1 MEAIQ
6 AEPARRKQDIFA
18 GLETKLKTIPGKA
31 GRPMSYPV
39 AIARKN
45 LFHDRVRFVITLV
58 GISFSVVLILVQV
71 GVYLGMMYNTSS
83 IIEHTDADI
92 WITARNN
99 RNFDFSMPFPEHRE
113 NQARA
118 VPGVAWTRK
127 LILVWS
133 MMKIKGGGSENVEM
147 VGFDPESGIGGPWE
161 MVKGDIRDVKFHRGV
176 IVDESSVSK
185 LGELEIG
192 EYREVVNKKVR
203 IVGISRGARR
213 ITTAPVL
220 FTSYKT
226 AQELNPWIEGQTV
239 FVLVKAEP
247 GMDLTTLRD
256 RLDRKMN
263 LEDVYTRDQFI
274 NATRRYWTFS
284 TGMGTA
290 FGFTILMGII
300 VGAVIVSQTIYS
312 ATIEHLRE
320 FGTLKALGAEN
331 RMVYGIIL
339 QQALISGILGYL
351 IGLAIN
357 FVVVKLYTNTGQA
370 IIQPWP
376 LFAADLVVTL
386 ATCVAASLISVRR
399 AMQVDPMEV
408 FRA

>member
-1 MEAIQ
+1 MA
-6 AEPARRKQDIFA
+6 
-18 GLETKLKTIPGKA
+18 
-31 GRPMSYPV
+31 YPV
-39 AIARKN
+39 PIARKN

-83 IIEHTDADI
+83 IIEHTDADL

-118 VPGVAWTRK
+118 VPGVAQTKK

-133 MMKIKGGGSENVEM
+133 LMKIKGGGSENVEM

-161 MVKGDIRDVKFHRGV
+161 MLQGEVGDVKFHRGV
-176 IVDESSVSK
+176 IVDESSTSK
-185 LGELEIG
+185 LGALAIG
-192 EYREVVNKKVR
+192 DYREVVNRKVR
-203 IVGISRGARR
+203 VVGICRGARR

-220 FTSYKT
+220 FTSYRT
-226 AQELNPWIEGQTV
+226 AQELNPWIAQQTV
-239 FVLVKAEP
+239 FVLVKAQP
-247 GMDLTTLRD
+247 GTDIAELRD
-256 RLDRKMN
+256 RLARVMN
-263 LEDVYTRDQFI
+263 LEDVYTRQQFI
-274 NATRRYWTFS
+274 NATRSYWTFS
-284 TGMGTA
+284 TGMGIA
-290 FGFTILMGII
+290 FGFTILMGIV
-300 VGAVIVSQTIYS
+300 VGAVIVSQTIYG

-339 QQALISGILGYL
+339 QQALISGVLGFV
-351 IGLAIN
+351 IGLVIN
-357 FVVVKLYTNTGQA
+357 FGVVRAYSSTGQA
-370 IIQPWP
+370 IIQPWQ
-376 LFAADLVVTL
+376 LFAADFLITQL
-386 ATCVAASLISVRR
+386 TCVAASLISVRK

>member
-1 MEAIQ
+1 V
-6 AEPARRKQDIFA
+6 
-18 GLETKLKTIPGKA
+18 
-31 GRPMSYPV
+31 SYPV
-39 AIARKN
+39 ALARKN
-45 LFHDRVRFVITLV
+45 LFHDRTRFAITLV
-58 GISFSVVLILVQV
+58 GIAFSVVLILVQV

-92 WITARNN
+92 WITSRNN

-118 VPGVAWTRK
+118 VPGVAWTKK

-133 MMKIKGGGSENVEM
+133 LMKIKGGGSENVEM

-161 MVKGDIRDVKFHRGV
+161 MVRGNVRDVKFHRGV
-176 IVDESSVSK
+176 IIDESSIAK
-185 LGELEIG
+185 LGEMDIG
-192 EYREVVNKKVR
+192 DYREVVNKKVR

-220 FTSYKT
+220 FTSYRT
-226 AQELNPWIEGQTV
+226 AQELNPWIESQTV
-239 FVLVKAEP
+239 FVLVKVEP
-247 GMDLTTLRD
+247 GADVRTVRD
-256 RLDRKMN
+256 RLEQVMN
-263 LEDVYTRDQFI
+263 LEDVYTRDEFI
-274 NATRRYWTFS
+274 SATRRYWTFS
-284 TGMGTA
+284 TGMGIA

-339 QQALISGILGYL
+339 QQALLSGIIGFA

-357 FVVVKLYTNTGQA
+357 FVVVRLYSNTGQV
-370 IIQPWP
+370 IIQPWL
-376 LFAADLVVTL
+376 LFAGDMVITL
-386 ATCVAASLISVRR
+386 ATCMVASLISVRR

>member
-1 MEAIQ
+1 
-6 AEPARRKQDIFA
+6 
-18 GLETKLKTIPGKA
+18 
-31 GRPMSYPV
+31 MSYPV

-45 LFHDRVRFVITLV
+45 LFHDRTRFSITLV
-58 GISFSVVLILVQV
+58 GIAFSVVLILVQV

-118 VPGVAWTRK
+118 VPGVAWTKK

-133 MMKIKGGGSENVEM
+133 LMKIKGGGSENVEM
-147 VGFDPESGIGGPWE
+147 IGFDPESGIGGPWE
-161 MVKGDIRDVKFHRGV
+161 MLRGNVRDVKFHRGV
-176 IVDESSVSK
+176 IIDESSLAK
-185 LGELEIG
+185 LGDMDIG
-192 EYREVVNKKVR
+192 DYREVINKKVR
-203 IVGISRGARR
+203 VVGISRGARR

-220 FTSYKT
+220 FTSYRT
-226 AQELNPWIEGQTV
+226 AQELNPWITAQTV
-239 FVLVKAEP
+239 FVLVKVVP
-247 GMDLTTLRD
+247 GLDVEKVRD
-256 RLDRKMN
+256 RLRELMN
-263 LEDVYTRDQFI
+263 MEDVYTRDEFI
-274 NATRRYWTFS
+274 RTTRRYWTFS
-284 TGMGTA
+284 TGMGIA
-290 FGFTILMGII
+290 FGFTILMGVI

-339 QQALISGILGYL
+339 QQALLSGLIGFA

-357 FVVVKLYTNTGQA
+357 FVVVKLYSDTGQV
-370 IIQPWP
+370 IIQPWQ
-376 LFAADLVVTL
+376 LFAGDLAITI
-386 ATCVAASLISVRR
+386 ATCMVASLISVRR

>member
-1 MEAIQ
+1 MHGAIN
-6 AEPARRKQDIFA
+6 AEKFPV
-18 GLETKLKTIPGKA
+18 
-31 GRPMSYPV
+31 SYPV

-113 NQARA
+113 NRARA
-118 VPGVAWTRK
+118 VPGVLWTKK

-161 MVKGDIRDVKFHRGV
+161 MVQGKVRDVKFYRGV
-176 IVDESSVSK
+176 IVDESSAAK
-185 LGELEIG
+185 LGELHIG
-192 EYREVVNKKVR
+192 DYREVINKKVR

-220 FTSYKT
+220 FTSYRN
-226 AQELNPWIEGQTV
+226 AQELNPWIGGQTV
-239 FVLVKAEP
+239 FVLVKVTPEA
-247 GMDLTTLRD
+247 DVKTVRD
-256 RLDRKMN
+256 RLARVMN
-263 LEDVYTRDQFI
+263 LEDVYTRDEFI
-274 NATRRYWTFS
+274 AATRRYWTFS
-284 TGMGTA
+284 TGMGVA
-290 FGFTILMGII
+290 FGFTILMGVI

-331 RMVYGIIL
+331 RTVYGIIL
-339 QQALISGILGYL
+339 EQAWWSGIIGFL
-351 IGLAIN
+351 IGVAVN
-357 FVVVKLYTNTGQA
+357 FVVVKLYSGTGQV
-370 IIQPWP
+370 IIQPRE
-376 LFAADLVVTL
+376 LFAADFVVTL
-386 ATCVAASLISVRR
+386 ATCTAASLISVRK

>member
-1 MEAIQ
+1 
-6 AEPARRKQDIFA
+6 
-18 GLETKLKTIPGKA
+18 
-31 GRPMSYPV
+31 MSYPV

-45 LFHDRVRFVITLV
+45 LFHDRVRFAITLV

-83 IIEHTDADI
+83 IIEHTNADI

-113 NQARA
+113 NRARA
-118 VPGVAWTRK
+118 VPGVLWTKK

-133 MMKIKGGGSENVEM
+133 LMKIKGGGSENVEM

-161 MVKGDIRDVKFHRGV
+161 MVEGDIRDVKFYRGV

-185 LGELEIG
+185 LGEMKIG
-192 EYREVVNKKVR
+192 DYREVINKKVR
-203 IVGISRGARR
+203 VVGISRGARR

-220 FTSYKT
+220 FTSYRT
-226 AQELNPWIEGQTV
+226 AQELNPWINGQTV
-239 FVLVKAEP
+239 FVLVKTAHAA
-247 GMDLTTLRD
+247 DVKTVRD
-256 RLDRKMN
+256 RLASVMD
-263 LEDVYTRDQFI
+263 LEDVYTSGEFI
-274 NATRRYWTFS
+274 SATRRYWTFS
-284 TGMGTA
+284 TGMGVA

-331 RMVYGIIL
+331 RTVYGIIL
-339 QQALISGILGYL
+339 EQAMWSGIIGFL
-351 IGLAIN
+351 IGVAVN
-357 FVVVKLYTNTGQA
+357 FVVVKLYTGTGQV
-370 IIQPWP
+370 IIQPWE
-376 LFAADLVVTL
+376 LFAADFFVTL
-386 ATCVAASLISVRR
+386 ITCVGASLISVRK

>member
-1 MEAIQ
+1 MK
-6 AEPARRKQDIFA
+6 KQ
-18 GLETKLKTIPGKA
+18 
-31 GRPMSYPV
+31 RPLFSPFSYPV

-45 LFHDRVRFVITLV
+45 LFHDRTRFAITLV
-58 GISFSVVLILVQV
+58 GIAFSVVLILVQV

-92 WITARNN
+92 WITSRNN

-118 VPGVAWTRK
+118 VPGVAWTKK

-133 MMKIKGGGSENVEM
+133 LMKIKGGGSENVEM

-161 MVKGDIRDVKFHRGV
+161 MVRGDVRDVKFHRGV
-176 IVDESSVSK
+176 IIDESSIAK
-185 LGELEIG
+185 LGDMDIG
-192 EYREVVNKKVR
+192 DYREVVNKKVR

-220 FTSYKT
+220 FTSYRT
-226 AQELNPWIEGQTV
+226 AQELNPWIESQTV
-239 FVLVKAEP
+239 FVLVKVEP
-247 GMDLTTLRD
+247 GVDVRQVRD
-256 RLDRKMN
+256 RLDQVMN
-263 LEDVYTRDQFI
+263 LEDVYTRDEFI

-284 TGMGTA
+284 TGMGIA

-339 QQALISGILGYL
+339 RQALLSGIIGFA
-351 IGLAIN
+351 IGLVIN
-357 FVVVKLYTNTGQA
+357 FVVVRLYSNTGQV
-370 IIQPWP
+370 IIQPWQ
-376 LFAADLVVTL
+376 LFAGDLVITL

>member
-1 MEAIQ
+1 V
-6 AEPARRKQDIFA
+6 
-18 GLETKLKTIPGKA
+18 
-31 GRPMSYPV
+31 SYPV

-92 WITARNN
+92 WITSRNN
-99 RNFDFSMPFPEHRE
+99 RNFDFSMPIPEHRE
-113 NQARA
+113 NRAHA
-118 VPGVAWTRK
+118 VPGVLWTKK

-133 MMKIKGGGSENVEM
+133 LMKIKGGGSENIEM

-161 MVKGDIRDVKFHRGV
+161 MVQGNVRDVKFYRGV
-176 IVDESSVSK
+176 IVDESSASK
-185 LGELEIG
+185 LGDLRIG
-192 EYREVVNKKVR
+192 DYREVINKKVR

-220 FTSYKT
+220 FTSYRT
-226 AQELNPWIEGQTV
+226 AQELNPWIAGQTV
-239 FVLVKAEP
+239 FVLVKVAP
-247 GMDLTTLRD
+247 GTDVQLVRD
-256 RLDRKMN
+256 RLASIMD
-263 LEDVYTRDQFI
+263 LEDVYTSAGFI

-284 TGMGTA
+284 TGMGIA
-290 FGFTILMGII
+290 FGFTILMGIV

-331 RMVYGIIL
+331 RTVYGIIL
-339 QQALISGILGYL
+339 EQALWSGL
-351 IGLAIN
+351 IGFVIGVAVN
-357 FVVVKLYTNTGQA
+357 FVVVKFYSDTGQV
-370 IIQPWP
+370 IIQPWW
-376 LFAADLVVTL
+376 LFAGDFAVTL
-386 ATCVAASLISVRR
+386 ATCVAASLISVRK

>member
-1 MEAIQ
+1 
-6 AEPARRKQDIFA
+6 
-18 GLETKLKTIPGKA
+18 L
-31 GRPMSYPV
+31 SYPV

-45 LFHDRVRFVITLV
+45 LFHDRIRLIITLV

-99 RNFDFSMPFPEHRE
+99 RNFDFSMPFPERRE
-113 NQARA
+113 NRARST
-118 VPGVAWTRK
+118 PGVAWTRK

-133 MMKIKGGGSENVEM
+133 LMKIKEGGSENVEM
-147 VGFDPESGIGGPWE
+147 VGFDPESGIGGPWN
-161 MVKGDIRDVKFHRGV
+161 MVKGNIRDVKFYRGV
-176 IVDESSVSK
+176 IVDQSSVSK
-185 LGELEIG
+185 LGELNVG
-192 EYREVVNKKVR
+192 DYREIINKKVR
-203 IVGISRGARR
+203 VVGISRGARR
-213 ITTAPVL
+213 ITTAPIL
-220 FTSYKT
+220 FTSYRT
-226 AQELNPWIEGQTV
+226 AHELNPWLQDQTV
-239 FVLVKAEP
+239 FVLVKVNP
-247 GMDLTTLRD
+247 GVPVAAVRDYLAQRMD
-256 RLDRKMN
+256 
-263 LEDVYTRDQFI
+263 LEDVYTRDEFI
-274 NATRRYWTFS
+274 RATRRYWTFS
-284 TGMGTA
+284 TGMGIA

-339 QQALISGILGYL
+339 KQAVISGLLGYA

-357 FVVVKLYTNTGQA
+357 FVVVHFYVSSGQI
-370 IIQPWP
+370 IIQPWQ
-376 LFAADLVVTL
+376 LFTADLLITL
-386 ATCVAASLISVRR
+386 ATCMAASLISVRR

>member
-1 MEAIQ
+1 
-6 AEPARRKQDIFA
+6 
-18 GLETKLKTIPGKA
+18 
-31 GRPMSYPV
+31 MSYPV

-45 LFHDRVRFVITLV
+45 LFHDRVRFAITLV

-83 IIEHTDADI
+83 IIEHTDANI
-92 WITARNN
+92 WITSRNN

-113 NQARA
+113 NRARA
-118 VPGVAWTRK
+118 VRGVLWTKK

-133 MMKIKGGGSENVEM
+133 LMKIKGGGSENVEM

-161 MVKGDIRDVKFHRGV
+161 MVEGGVRDVKFYRGV
-176 IVDESSVSK
+176 IVDESSVAK
-185 LGELEIG
+185 LGEMRIG
-192 EYREVVNKKVR
+192 DYREVINKKVR
-203 IVGISRGARR
+203 VVGICRGARR

-220 FTSYKT
+220 FTSYRT
-226 AQELNPWIEGQTV
+226 AQELNPWINGQTV
-239 FVLVKAEP
+239 FVLVKVAAKA
-247 GMDLTTLRD
+247 DVKAVRD
-256 RLDRKMN
+256 RLARVMN
-263 LEDVYTRDQFI
+263 LEDVYTKDEFI
-274 NATRRYWTFS
+274 AATRRYWTFS
-284 TGMGTA
+284 TGMGVA

-331 RMVYGIIL
+331 RTVYGIIL
-339 QQALISGILGYL
+339 EQAMWSGVIGFL
-351 IGLAIN
+351 IGTAVN
-357 FVVVKLYTNTGQA
+357 FMVVKLYTGTGQL
-370 IIQPWP
+370 IIQPWE
-376 LFAADLVVTL
+376 LFVADFVITIT
-386 ATCVAASLISVRR
+386 TCIGASLISVRK

>member
-1 MEAIQ
+1 
-6 AEPARRKQDIFA
+6 
-18 GLETKLKTIPGKA
+18 
-31 GRPMSYPV
+31 MSYPV

-113 NQARA
+113 NRARA
-118 VPGVAWTRK
+118 VPGVAGTKK

-133 MMKIKGGGSENVEM
+133 LMKLAGGGSENIEM
-147 VGFDPESGIGGPWE
+147 VGFDPESTIGGPWE
-161 MVKGDIRDVKFHRGV
+161 MLKGNIRDVKFHRGV
-176 IVDESSVSK
+176 IVDESSAAK
-185 LGELEIG
+185 LGELRIG
-192 EYREVVNKKVR
+192 DYREVVNKKVR
-203 IVGISRGARR
+203 IVGICRGARR

-220 FTSYKT
+220 FTSYRT
-226 AQELNPWIEGQTV
+226 AQELNPWIANQTV
-239 FVLVKAEP
+239 FVLVRALP
-247 GMDLTTLRD
+247 GTNVRGLRD
-256 RLDRKMN
+256 RLAQVMD
-263 LEDVYTRDQFI
+263 LEDVYTRAQFI
-274 NATRRYWTFS
+274 SATRRYWTFS
-284 TGMGTA
+284 TGMGIA
-290 FGFTILMGII
+290 FGFTILMGIV
-300 VGAVIVSQTIYS
+300 VGAVIVSQTIYG

-339 QQALISGILGYL
+339 KQALISGVLGYA
-351 IGLAIN
+351 IGVVIN
-357 FVVVKLYTNTGQA
+357 YAVVRGYSSTGQV
-370 IIQPWP
+370 IIQPWQ
-376 LFAADLVVTL
+376 LFAADFVITQL
-386 ATCVAASLISVRR
+386 TCVAASLISVRR

>member
-1 MEAIQ
+1 V
-6 AEPARRKQDIFA
+6 
-18 GLETKLKTIPGKA
+18 
-31 GRPMSYPV
+31 SYPV

-45 LFHDRVRFVITLV
+45 LFHDRVRFAITLV

-83 IIEHTDADI
+83 IIEHTNADI

-113 NQARA
+113 NRARA
-118 VPGVAWTRK
+118 VPGVLWTKK

-133 MMKIKGGGSENVEM
+133 LMKIKGGGSENVEM

-161 MVKGDIRDVKFHRGV
+161 MVEGDIRDVKFYRGV

-185 LGELEIG
+185 LGEMKIG
-192 EYREVVNKKVR
+192 DYREVINKKVR
-203 IVGISRGARR
+203 VVGISRGARR

-220 FTSYKT
+220 FTSYRT
-226 AQELNPWIEGQTV
+226 AQELNPWINGQTV
-239 FVLVKAEP
+239 FVLVKTAHAA
-247 GMDLTTLRD
+247 DVKTVRD
-256 RLDRKMN
+256 RLASVMD
-263 LEDVYTRDQFI
+263 LEDVYTSGEFI
-274 NATRRYWTFS
+274 SATRRYWTFS
-284 TGMGTA
+284 TGMGVA

-331 RMVYGIIL
+331 RTVYGIIL
-339 QQALISGILGYL
+339 EQAMWSGIIGFL
-351 IGLAIN
+351 IGVAVN
-357 FVVVKLYTNTGQA
+357 FVVVKLYTGTGQV
-370 IIQPWP
+370 IIQPWE
-376 LFAADLVVTL
+376 LFAADFFVTL
-386 ATCVAASLISVRR
+386 ITCVGASLISVRK

>member
-1 MEAIQ
+1 MTLWK
-6 AEPARRKQDIFA
+6 EPMA
-18 GLETKLKTIPGKA
+18 
-31 GRPMSYPV
+31 YPV
-39 AIARKN
+39 PIARKN
-45 LFHDRVRFVITLV
+45 LFHDRVRFIITLV

-113 NQARA
+113 NLARA
-118 VPGVAWTRK
+118 VDGVARTNK

-133 MMKIKGGGSENVEM
+133 LIKLQGGGSENVEM

-161 MVKGDIRDVKFHRGV
+161 MLEGDILDVKFHRGV
-176 IVDESSVSK
+176 IVDESSISK
-185 LGELEIG
+185 LGALAIG
-192 EYREVVNKKVR
+192 DYREVVDKKVR

-220 FTSYKT
+220 FTSYRT

-239 FVLVKAEP
+239 FVLVKAAP
-247 GMDLTTLRD
+247 GTGIDELRD
-256 RLDRKMN
+256 RLAGVMN
-263 LEDVYTRDQFI
+263 LEDVYTRRQFI
-274 NATRRYWTFS
+274 NATRSYWTFS
-284 TGMGTA
+284 TGMGIA
-290 FGFTILMGII
+290 FGFTILMGIV
-300 VGAVIVSQTIYS
+300 VGAVIVSQTIYG

-339 QQALISGILGYL
+339 QQALISGVLGFA
-351 IGLAIN
+351 IGVAIN
-357 FVVVKLYTNTGQA
+357 YLVVRGYSSTGQV

-376 LFAADLVVTL
+376 LFVGDFLITQL
-386 ATCVAASLISVRR
+386 TCVAASLISVRK

>member
-1 MEAIQ
+1 
-6 AEPARRKQDIFA
+6 
-18 GLETKLKTIPGKA
+18 
-31 GRPMSYPV
+31 MSYPV

-45 LFHDRVRFVITLV
+45 LFHDRVRFAITLV

-83 IIEHTDADI
+83 IIEHTNADI

-113 NQARA
+113 NRARA
-118 VPGVAWTRK
+118 VPGVLWTKK

-133 MMKIKGGGSENVEM
+133 LMKIKGGGSENVEM

-161 MVKGDIRDVKFHRGV
+161 MVEGDIRDVKFYRGV

-185 LGELEIG
+185 LGEMKIG
-192 EYREVVNKKVR
+192 DYREVINKKVR
-203 IVGISRGARR
+203 VVGISHGARR

-220 FTSYKT
+220 FTSYRT
-226 AQELNPWIEGQTV
+226 AQELNPWINGQTV
-239 FVLVKAEP
+239 FVLVKTAHAA
-247 GMDLTTLRD
+247 DVKTVRD
-256 RLDRKMN
+256 RLASVMD
-263 LEDVYTRDQFI
+263 LEDVYTSGEFI
-274 NATRRYWTFS
+274 SATRRYWTFS
-284 TGMGTA
+284 TGMGVA

-331 RMVYGIIL
+331 RTVYGIIL
-339 QQALISGILGYL
+339 EQAMWSGIIGFL
-351 IGLAIN
+351 IGVAVN
-357 FVVVKLYTNTGQA
+357 FVVVKLYTGTGQV
-370 IIQPWP
+370 IIQPWE
-376 LFAADLVVTL
+376 LFAADFFVTL
-386 ATCVAASLISVRR
+386 ITCVGASLISVRK

>member
-1 MEAIQ
+1 
-6 AEPARRKQDIFA
+6 
-18 GLETKLKTIPGKA
+18 
-31 GRPMSYPV
+31 MSYPV

-45 LFHDRVRFVITLV
+45 LFHDRVRFAITLV

-83 IIEHTDADI
+83 IIEHTHADI
-92 WITARNN
+92 WVTARNN

-113 NQARA
+113 NRARA
-118 VPGVAWTRK
+118 VPGVLWTKK

-133 MMKIKGGGSENVEM
+133 IMKIKGGGSENVEL

-161 MVKGDIRDVKFHRGV
+161 MVKGNIRDVKFYRGV
-176 IVDESSVSK
+176 IVDESSAAK
-185 LGELEIG
+185 LGELHIG
-192 EYREVVNKKVR
+192 DYREVINKKVR
-203 IVGISRGARR
+203 IVGICRGARR

-220 FTSYKT
+220 FTSYRT
-226 AQELNPWIEGQTV
+226 AQELNPWIRGQTV
-239 FVLVKAEP
+239 FVLVKVAP
-247 GMDLTTLRD
+247 GADVNTVRD
-256 RLDRKMN
+256 RLASVMN
-263 LEDVYTRDQFI
+263 YEDVYTRDQFI
-274 NATRRYWTFS
+274 SATRRYWTFS
-284 TGMGTA
+284 TGMGVA

-331 RMVYGIIL
+331 RTVYGIIL
-339 QQALISGILGYL
+339 QQAVWSGL
-351 IGLAIN
+351 IGFLIGMAVN
-357 FVVVKLYTNTGQA
+357 FLVVRLYTGTGQV
-370 IIQPWP
+370 IIQPWE
-376 LFAADLVVTL
+376 LFAADFLVTL
-386 ATCVAASLISVRR
+386 ATCIGASLISVRK

>member
-1 MEAIQ
+1 
-6 AEPARRKQDIFA
+6 
-18 GLETKLKTIPGKA
+18 
-31 GRPMSYPV
+31 MSYPV
-39 AIARKN
+39 ALARKN
-45 LFHDRVRFVITLV
+45 LFHDRTRFAITLV
-58 GISFSVVLILVQV
+58 GIAFSVVLILVQV

-92 WITARNN
+92 WITSRNN

-118 VPGVAWTRK
+118 VPGVAWTKK

-133 MMKIKGGGSENVEM
+133 LMKIKGGGSENVEM

-161 MVKGDIRDVKFHRGV
+161 MVRGNVRDVKFHRGV
-176 IVDESSVSK
+176 IIDESSIAK
-185 LGELEIG
+185 LGEMDIG
-192 EYREVVNKKVR
+192 DYREVVNKKVR

-220 FTSYKT
+220 FTSYRT
-226 AQELNPWIEGQTV
+226 AQELNPWIESQTV
-239 FVLVKAEP
+239 FVLVKVEP
-247 GMDLTTLRD
+247 GADVRTVRD
-256 RLDRKMN
+256 RLEQVMN
-263 LEDVYTRDQFI
+263 LEDVYTRDEFI
-274 NATRRYWTFS
+274 SATRRYWTFS
-284 TGMGTA
+284 TGMGIA

-339 QQALISGILGYL
+339 QQALLSGIIGFA

-357 FVVVKLYTNTGQA
+357 FVVVRLYSNTGQV
-370 IIQPWP
+370 IIQPWL
-376 LFAADLVVTL
+376 LFAGDMVITL
-386 ATCVAASLISVRR
+386 ATCMVASLISVRR

>member
-1 MEAIQ
+1 MA
-6 AEPARRKQDIFA
+6 
-18 GLETKLKTIPGKA
+18 
-31 GRPMSYPV
+31 YPV
-39 AIARKN
+39 PIARKN
-45 LFHDRVRFVITLV
+45 LFHDRVRFIITLV

-83 IIEHTDADI
+83 IIEHTDADL

-113 NQARA
+113 NRARA
-118 VPGVAWTRK
+118 VVGVAQTKK

-133 MMKIKGGGSENVEM
+133 LMKIKGGGSENVEM
-147 VGFDPESGIGGPWE
+147 VGFDPESGTGGPWE
-161 MVKGDIRDVKFHRGV
+161 MLQGAVGDVKFHRGV
-176 IVDESSVSK
+176 IVDESSTGK
-185 LGELEIG
+185 LGTLAIG
-192 EYREVVNKKVR
+192 DYREVVNKKVR
-203 IVGISRGARR
+203 IVGICRGARR

-220 FTSYKT
+220 FTSYRA
-226 AQELNPWIEGQTV
+226 AQELNPWIDRQTV
-239 FVLVKAEP
+239 FVLVKAQP
-247 GMDLTTLRD
+247 GADIVELRD
-256 RLDRKMN
+256 RLAQVMD
-263 LEDVYTRDQFI
+263 LEDVYTRQQFI

-284 TGMGTA
+284 TGMGIA
-290 FGFTILMGII
+290 FGFTILMGIV

-331 RMVYGIIL
+331 SLVYGIIL
-339 QQALISGILGYL
+339 RQALISGVLGFV

-357 FVVVKLYTNTGQA
+357 FLVVRGYSSTGQV
-370 IIQPWP
+370 IIQPWQ
-376 LFAADLVVTL
+376 LFVGDFLITQL
-386 ATCVAASLISVRR
+386 TCVVASLISVRK

>member
-1 MEAIQ
+1 M
-6 AEPARRKQDIFA
+6 
-18 GLETKLKTIPGKA
+18 
-31 GRPMSYPV
+31 

-45 LFHDRVRFVITLV
+45 LFHDKIRFAITLV

-71 GVYLGMMYNTSS
+71 GVYLGMMHNTSS
-83 IIEHTDADI
+83 IIEHTEADI

-113 NQARA
+113 NKARG
-118 VPGVAWTRK
+118 VPGVQWTEK

-133 MMKIKGGGSENVEM
+133 LIKLEGGGSENVEM

-161 MVKGDIRDVKFHRGV
+161 MVEGRVRDVKFHRGV
-176 IVDESSVSK
+176 IVDESSLGK
-185 LGELEIG
+185 LGDLEIG
-192 EYREVVNKKVR
+192 DHREVVDKKIR

-220 FTSYKT
+220 FTSYRT
-226 AQELNPWIEGQTV
+226 AQELNPWIRDQTV

-247 GMDLTTLRD
+247 GVDLLDLRY
-256 RLDRKMN
+256 RLDRVMN
-263 LEDVYTRDQFI
+263 LEDVYTREQFI
-274 NATRRYWTFS
+274 HATRRYWTFS
-284 TGMGTA
+284 TGMGIA
-290 FGFTILMGII
+290 FGFTILMGIV
-300 VGAVIVSQTIYS
+300 VGAVIVSQTIYG

-320 FGTLKALGAEN
+320 FGTLKALGAAN

-339 QQALISGILGYL
+339 QQALISGVLGYG
-351 IGLAIN
+351 IGLVIN
-357 FVVVKLYTNTGQA
+357 LFVVRFYTDTTGQT
-370 IIQPWP
+370 IIQPWQ
-376 LFAADLVVTL
+376 LFAGDFVVTVV
-386 ATCVAASLISVRR
+386 TCIAASLISVHR

>member
-1 MEAIQ
+1 
-6 AEPARRKQDIFA
+6 
-18 GLETKLKTIPGKA
+18 
-31 GRPMSYPV
+31 MSYPV

-45 LFHDRVRFVITLV
+45 LFHDRVRFAITLV

-83 IIEHTDADI
+83 IIEHTNADI

-113 NQARA
+113 NRARA
-118 VPGVAWTRK
+118 VPGVLWTKK

-133 MMKIKGGGSENVEM
+133 LMKIKGGGSENVEM

-161 MVKGDIRDVKFHRGV
+161 MVEGDIRDVKFYRGV

-185 LGELEIG
+185 LGEMKIG
-192 EYREVVNKKVR
+192 DYREVINKKVR
-203 IVGISRGARR
+203 VVGISRGARR

-220 FTSYKT
+220 FTSYRT
-226 AQELNPWIEGQTV
+226 AQELNPWINGQTV
-239 FVLVKAEP
+239 FVLVKTAHAA
-247 GMDLTTLRD
+247 DVKTVRD
-256 RLDRKMN
+256 RLASVMD
-263 LEDVYTRDQFI
+263 LEDVYTSGEFI
-274 NATRRYWTFS
+274 SATRRYWTFS
-284 TGMGTA
+284 TGMGVA

-331 RMVYGIIL
+331 RTVYGIIL
-339 QQALISGILGYL
+339 EQAMWSGIIGFL
-351 IGLAIN
+351 IGVAVN
-357 FVVVKLYTNTGQA
+357 FVVVKLYTGTGQV
-370 IIQPWP
+370 IIQPWE
-376 LFAADLVVTL
+376 LFAVDFFVTL
-386 ATCVAASLISVRR
+386 ITCVGASLISVRK